1 MSQAVVLK
9 NIEKNIILVGVIT
22 NTPAME
28 HAMLYSTD
36 CVGRCKHEYDRNVKL
51 LSIFFVVF
59 FVDINDMF
67 PINYYFRRFFLFL
80 SMFWNFKTE
89 IVKFVSILKN
99 FYKKNIKKI
108 V

>member
-1 MSQAVVLK
+1 
-9 NIEKNIILVGVIT
+9 
-22 NTPAME
+22 ME
-28 HAMLYSTD
+28 HAMLYSTY

-59 FVDINDMF
+59 FLDIIDMF
-67 PINYYFRRFFLFL
+67 PINYYFRRFIFIFEHVLEL
-80 SMFWNFKTE
+80 V

-108 V
+108 VWFPILLV